1 MQISDKFL
9 IVLWNLI
16 EKEATIIKTQKIRLH
31 EILIL
36 HWKDYDFQIPEIDDF
51 LPDKVAF
58 FSDLLYRKNLLHQ
71 LAQIFTQSLQA
82 ILRIVEILLIYYP
95 ESQDFKNTFSFK
107 NNHFIVYKIA
117 SDMIGSLLPILSFC
131 QTPIKKDLV
140 LIGAF
145 KSELKITGLTVDEIQ
160 EKLIR
165 YGLQYQQAEINEVFR
180 KIQED
185 SKFLSISSSL
195 TDEGIQ
201 FWKITDEI
209 PLSQEISNKYI
220 KKISPL
226 INWVVN
232 TWRSLYNIRELHM
245 PIPSDYPEAEGLQK
259 VVNLASKQGF
269 TASLEVIENLSAY
282 YQYIADKK

>member
-82 ILRIVEILLIYYP
+82 ILRIVEILLIYYT

-107 NNHFIVYKIA
+107 NSDFIIYKIA

-145 KSELKITGLTVDEIQ
+145 KSELKITGLSVEEIQ
-160 EKLIR
+160 EKLLH
-165 YGLQYQQAEINEVFR
+165 YGLQYHQSEINETFR
-180 KIQED
+180 KIQENC
-185 SKFLSISSSL
+185 KYLSISHSL
-195 TDEGIQ
+195 TDEGIRI
-201 FWKITDEI
+201 WKINNETPI
-209 PLSQEISNKYI
+209 SQEILNKYTR
-220 KKISPL
+220 KITPL
-226 INWVVN
+226 VNWVIN

-245 PIPSDYPEAEGLQK
+245 PIPPDYPEAEGLQK
-259 VVNLASKQGF
+259 VVNLANKQGF
-269 TASLEVIENLSAY
+269 NAALEVIENLSAY
-282 YQYIADKK
+282 YKYIAEK